1 MVKNFRLIQWTNSF
15 FCKHK
20 SIKTNLSSLGGLG
33 AEISR
38 FLTKYKIVNYSTMV
52 RNFEKILETDSC
64 SMLDESIKKNLSSLA
79 SLGAEISRSRKT
91 ENGKRKTEIGNLE
104 AKSGSAYKVRWPA
117 KKNPKERKRR
127 REKEKHDMGH

>member
-1 MVKNFRLIQWTNSF
+1 MVENFRSIQWTNSF
-15 FCKHK
+15 FCEHK

-38 FLTKYKIVNYSTMV
+38 FLIKYKIVNYSTMV

-91 ENGKRKTEIGNLE
+91 ENGKRKTENGNR
-104 AKSGSAYKVRWPA
+104 KSRG
-117 KKNPKERKRR
+117 KKRVCVQSTLTR
-127 REKEKHDMGH
+127 

>member
-38 FLTKYKIVNYSTMV
+38 FLIKYKIVNYSTMV

-91 ENGKRKTEIGNLE
+91 ENGKRKSEISRQKAGLRT
-104 AKSGSAYKVRWPA
+104 KYVDPLKIKLRI
-117 KKNPKERKRR
+117 R
-127 REKEKHDMGH
+127 